1 MAKWAD
7 EITLISETEQA
18 ERVNDNGFPVEP
30 AESSRTVFC
39 NMKSV
44 GYNEYFKSEQTGKVV
59 EAKIDVHRTDY
70 EGEDTVE
77 LNGQRFFVLKTYD
90 IDDDT
95 IELTLTDLRH
105 KSEESGA

>member
-1 MAKWAD
+1 MAEWAD

-59 EAKIDVHRTDY
+59 ERKCEVHKADY
-70 EGEDTVE
+70 GGEDTV
-77 LNGQRFFVLKTYD
+77 
-90 IDDDT
+90 
-95 IELTLTDLRH
+95 
-105 KSEESGA
+105 